1 MGARMSAYN
10 AILHLEY
17 DLPVIS
23 ILIYLFETKMVVTPL
38 LIEGADGIITTF
50 HFRII
55 PLFLLKAAQYVREHI
70 TCMYPLLLTM
80 KGVNHQL
87 LDAAMKELKEVY
99 KGDNDTL
106 SDFFAYMVILLER
119 VKTIAPLEKR
129 KMKEALNMYNNLWDQ
144 SPIIQRMKAA
154 SRAEGEA
161 KGEIKGL
168 LTNGCQ
174 QKRIRGRSRSN
185 RP

>member
-1 MGARMSAYN
+1 
-10 AILHLEY
+10 
-17 DLPVIS
+17 
-23 ILIYLFETKMVVTPL
+23 
-38 LIEGADGIITTF
+38 
-50 HFRII
+50 
-55 PLFLLKAAQYVREHI
+55 
-70 TCMYPLLLTM
+70 M